1 MVLVTSRY
9 YPNTVIS
16 NLTAL
21 VIHKLSDESLDRIDV
36 DIDRSQTLRNRLL
49 KVHRVSGSRKIGVS
63 KMKFM
68 GELIRVYDLERTLCE
83 AYRMDPSGDLFF
95 KAVKRYLKRYKPDFN
110 KIDKYDQKLKT
121 KVLTHLRQELT
132 VA

>member
-68 GELIRVYDLERTLCE
+68 GELIRVYDLEKSLSFLKE
-83 AYRMDPSGDLFF
+83 IVPDW
-95 KAVKRYLKRYKPDFN
+95 KRSSKD
-110 KIDKYDQKLKT
+110 
-121 KVLTHLRQELT
+121 
-132 VA
+132 